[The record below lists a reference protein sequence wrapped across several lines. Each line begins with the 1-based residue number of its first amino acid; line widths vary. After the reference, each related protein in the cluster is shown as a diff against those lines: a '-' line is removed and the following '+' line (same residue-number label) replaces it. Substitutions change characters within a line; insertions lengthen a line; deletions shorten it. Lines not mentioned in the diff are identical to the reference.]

1 MSDVVHLGVIHVHDP
16 ESGWATRPVAAV
28 AWTDHHVVAWSWLP
42 RNDAARQLRVDLDA
56 LDPPAR
62 AHWLTD
68 HCEDPGIIHAVD
80 LVEDLAAAGLDDAA
94 IVAAVEDLLDAVM
107 VSAR

>member
-16 ESGWATRPVAAV
+16 ESGWATSPVAAV
-28 AWTDHHVVAWSWLP
+28 AWTDQHVVAWSWLP
-42 RNDAARQLRVDLDA
+42 RNEGARQLRADLDA

-62 AHWLTD
+62 ARWLND

-80 LVEDLAAAGLDDAA
+80 VVEDLGRDLDDQA
-94 IVAAVEDLLDAVM
+94 IVAAVEGLLDAVM